1 MALHLNLTEVI
12 QQAVVAV
19 PKGTIGTVVS
29 AIPRPFLQRLFE
41 VVASL
46 LSSSPHVEQFLNW
59 SLSLLQH
66 HGDLC
71 ATLGSGMTSCL
82 RTIQKSIVGHAD
94 VLGRL
99 YAMRSLCVACCPVFL
114 LAGVTTTRTR

>member
-19 PKGTIGTVVS
+19 PKHAIDTVTA

-41 VVASL
+41 VIASL
-46 LSSSPHVEQFLNW
+46 LSSSPQVEQFLSW

-66 HGDLC
+66 HGDVC
-71 ATLGSGMTSCL
+71 VGLGSGMTSCL

-99 YAMRSLCVACCPVFL
+99 YVRLSL
-114 LAGVTTTRTR
+114 LALRWSCG